1 MSVPVDAR
9 ATIAPPSA
17 IVVLGTG
24 VVGSRVV
31 RLLGD
36 RPYRALPMRSLTLSD
51 ISAGELVILA
61 GGGAH
66 APLAE
71 QLGRRGASVISVADG
86 LADVVE
92 LLALDQLFA
101 DHDATVVVGAAM
113 APGLSGLIARHLA
126 SMLARTD
133 EIHTAF
139 HATAGP
145 QCARQHHRALAG
157 RAVGWHD
164 GEWIYRPS
172 GSGRELCWFPEPVGA
187 HDCYRA
193 ELADPVLLQRDM
205 PEVNRIS
212 ARLSATRR
220 DRLTSRLP
228 MLRRPHAE
236 GGVGAVR
243 VEVRG
248 ADVDGERRSLIA
260 GIAEFVGA
268 AAGAVAVAM
277 ALAAERGTLPV
288 GAVTTSDER
297 LDHRRVLGDISSLG
311 IRLQEFTGVSGP
323 A

>member
-1 MSVPVDAR
+1 MSVPVQDR
-9 ATIAPPSA
+9 TIGAPSSA
-17 IVVLGTG
+17 IVVLGSG
-24 VVGSRVV
+24 VVGSRIA

-36 RPYRALPMRSLTLSD
+36 RPYRASSMRSVNLSD
-51 ISAGELVILA
+51 IAVGELVILA

-71 QLGRRGASVISVADG
+71 QLGRRGASVVSVSDE

-113 APGLSGLIARHLA
+113 APGLSGLIARHLQ
-126 SMLARTD
+126 SMLSSID

-164 GEWIYRPS
+164 GDWIYRPS

-187 HDCYRA
+187 RDCYRA
-193 ELADPVLLQRDM
+193 ELADPVVLQRDFAG
-205 PEVNRIS
+205 VRRIS
-212 ARLSATRR
+212 ARMSATRR

-228 MLRRPHAE
+228 MLRRPHPE
-236 GGVGAVR
+236 GGTGAIR

-248 ADVDGERRSLIA
+248 ADADGERRSLIA

-268 AAGAVAVAM
+268 AAGATAVAM
-277 ALAAERGTLPV
+277 ALAAARGDLPG
-288 GAVTTSDER
+288 GAITTSDER
-297 LDHRRVLGDISSLG
+297 LDHRRLLGDISSLG